1 MAATPMANTLHANIM
16 QSTGPSFARS
26 ITATNSFEVS
36 STFSN
41 GLSPLNVGFILG
53 GSPSS
58 SCLHPNI
65 IHLFG
70 NPQKTPVFILYN
82 DALFLITEPFSKNDV
97 TCISCLCAGLKP
109 IAVDLLHPVLIIIPV
124 FGYSNFI
131 FLHPK
136 ISSQPFLSFSQWPL
150 WFLFLFSLLSEDTF
164 FRRQLFVGGSF
175 ARRNRR
181 SDNEDDCYTYITS
194 GQILWCTRLV
204 HKGDKIVLVLTSNNI
219 KHKTYLKA

>member
-1 MAATPMANTLHANIM
+1 MANTLHANMM
-16 QSTGPSFARS
+16 QSTGLSFARS

-41 GLSPLNVGFILG
+41 SLSPLNVGFILG

-65 IHLFG
+65 RHLFG
-70 NPQKTPVFILYN
+70 NPQKIPVFILYYN

-97 TCISCLCAGLKP
+97 TCICCLCAGLKKP
-109 IAVDLLHPVLIIIPV
+109 IMIGVDVLHPVLIIIPV

-136 ISSQPFLSFSQWPL
+136 ISSPP
-150 WFLFLFSLLSEDTF
+150 FLFLFTVTPLVF
-164 FRRQLFVGGSF
+164 
-175 ARRNRR
+175 
-181 SDNEDDCYTYITS
+181 
-194 GQILWCTRLV
+194 IL
-204 HKGDKIVLVLTSNNI
+204 VLVAFWL
-219 KHKTYLKA
+219 KT